1 VAAADKTGLVGL
13 SSVETDGLLVH
24 AAVPEAT
31 ARALADTLQKTYLLS
46 RTTLKFAADEK
57 PWPGKLTVYV
67 LTDAVQFTNF
77 VRRVEQRRPDK
88 DQTYT
93 LNLRGD
99 FPYAVHSVGAGE
111 RVTDADLTTE
121 SAAVVGAA
129 VLNRKAG
136 AGADLPEWLELGF
149 GRAVAARA
157 DGSPVDVWRGV
168 ATKDSPIV
176 AASLAEYL
184 AFGPDADKFPKLLA
198 ALKPSDD
205 RPSPTVETAFA
216 DLEWRPE
223 AVELGW
229 KQWVAKLK

>member
-1 VAAADKTGLVGL
+1 
-13 SSVETDGLLVH
+13 
-24 AAVPEAT
+24 
-31 ARALADTLQKTYLLS
+31 
-46 RTTLKFAADEK
+46 
-57 PWPGKLTVYV
+57 VYV
-67 LTDAVQFTNF
+67 LTDSVQFTNF

-88 DQTYT
+88 DATYT
-93 LNLRGD
+93 LKLRGD
-99 FPYAVHSVGAGE
+99 FTYVVYSVAAGE

-136 AGADLPEWLELGF
+136 AGADVPEWLELGF

-157 DGSPVDVWRGV
+157 DGNPTRLSSYRARVRAAVLGTKSKPALVSPVDVWRGV
-168 ATKDSPIV
+168 ATRDSPTV

-184 AFGPDADKFPKLLA
+184 AFGPEADKFPKLLA

-223 AVELGW
+223 ALELGW
-229 KQWVAKLK
+229 KQWVAKQK